1 MRPLVELHLHL
12 DGSVRIG
19 TMLDIAAHDRTPL
32 PATGEAE
39 LKRALRCGHV
49 RNSLA
54 DYLEAFAITT
64 SVMQTRAALGR
75 IAAELLEDVSADG
88 LRYVEIRFMPE
99 LHTLQGLSGQEVMEA
114 VLDGLRLGNLRH
126 GVNWGLIVCSMRH
139 VAPEVTGRMIDLA
152 LAYRKHGV
160 VAVDLAGDDNI
171 RALEHAPHF
180 RRAKEGGL
188 HVTIHAAEEGPPLR
202 AREAVELFGAERIGH
217 GVTLKS
223 DSNTLNMLIERGIG
237 IEACL
242 TSNIQTR
249 TVRGY
254 DVHPAREFLEKG
266 ARVSLSTDNRVLAGT
281 TMLSEFVHAAHHWGL
296 REDELR
302 QLVRNGV
309 ETSFAPDHVKE
320 ALRRHIS

>member
-1 MRPLVELHLHL
+1 MVELHLHL

-19 TMLDIAAHDRTPL
+19 TMLDIAAHDRTLL

-39 LKRALRCGHV
+39 LKRALRCGQV
-49 RNSLA
+49 RLDLA
-54 DYLEAFAITT
+54 DYLEAFALTT
-64 SVMQTRAALGR
+64 SVMQTRSALGR
-75 IAAELLEDVSADG
+75 IASELLEDVSADG

-99 LHTLQGLSGQEVMEA
+99 LHTLRGLAGEEVMEA
-114 VLDGLRLGNLRH
+114 VLDGLLLGGRKH
-126 GVNWGLIVCSMRH
+126 DVAWGLIVCSMRH

-152 LAYRKHGV
+152 LAYQKHGV
-160 VAVDLAGDDNI
+160 VAVDLAGDDNH
-171 RALEHAPHF
+171 RALDHAAHF
-180 RRAKEGGL
+180 MRAKEGGL
-188 HVTIHAAEEGPPLR
+188 RVTIHAAEEGPPQR

-217 GVTLKS
+217 GVTLRS

-242 TSNIQTR
+242 TSNVQTR

-254 DVHPAREFLEKG
+254 DAHPAREFLQKG

-296 REDELR
+296 RESELR
-302 QLVRNGV
+302 QLVRNAV
-309 ETSFAPDHVKE
+309 ETSFAPTHVKE
-320 ALRRHIS
+320 SLRHQIG